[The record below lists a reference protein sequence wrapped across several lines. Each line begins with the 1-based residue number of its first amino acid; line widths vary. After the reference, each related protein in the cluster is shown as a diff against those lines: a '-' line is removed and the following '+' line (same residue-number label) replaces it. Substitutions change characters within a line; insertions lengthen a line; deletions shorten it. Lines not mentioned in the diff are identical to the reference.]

1 MSDSAVSRARTAS
14 NCIALQIRHWECLH
28 SDRRSLQQA
37 AIQSKHHAIFLAGLP
52 CSIPMTRLLPLG
64 CMCSFIMGTTSHL
77 SPRRRRQPRCTVA
90 MLTHRRRW
98 LSNLIVLHFASTMAL
113 VSEQCNLAS
122 ISVIRV
128 LGSAPACSCLS
139 CPPTRCLGVPPS
151 LPQLPRC
158 NLVHLRAELLCC
170 ITMVAALSRC
180 HPPSLTPPPDQP
192 SRHMQDKPRS
202 CRRHGSWRSCAADPM
217 ADDQP
222 RRRALKLPAAQH
234 HPLFSLPRTRN
245 HRHQRG
251 HFP

>member
-1 MSDSAVSRARTAS
+1 
-14 NCIALQIRHWECLH
+14 
-28 SDRRSLQQA
+28 
-37 AIQSKHHAIFLAGLP
+37 
-52 CSIPMTRLLPLG
+52 
-64 CMCSFIMGTTSHL
+64 MCSFIMATTSQL

-122 ISVIRV
+122 ISVVHV
-128 LGSAPACSCLS
+128 LGSAPASPCLS
-139 CPPTRCLGVPPS
+139 CPPALCLVCFPPS
-151 LPQLPRC
+151 LNARC

-180 HPPSLTPPPDQP
+180 HPPSLTPSDQP
-192 SRHMQDKPRS
+192 SRHMQQDKPRS

-222 RRRALKLPAAQH
+222 GDEH
-234 HPLFSLPRTRN
+234 
-245 HRHQRG
+245 
-251 HFP
+251 